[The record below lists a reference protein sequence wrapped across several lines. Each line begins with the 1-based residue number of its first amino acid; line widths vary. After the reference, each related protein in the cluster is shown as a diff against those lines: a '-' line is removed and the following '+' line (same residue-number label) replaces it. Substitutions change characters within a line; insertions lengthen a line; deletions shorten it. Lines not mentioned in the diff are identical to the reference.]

1 MKEERKITN
10 EELVAQYKTQ
20 INAGNNESANLIF
33 NRIINKN
40 MGTIYRLI
48 EAVTKERSDITEED
62 KEDLR
67 QESLIAV
74 MEAVNTYDERLARF
88 NTHVHNR
95 VEYKIRD
102 WFEKQHKVISIPKDK
117 QRYCSIYYDIIND
130 YKQNNN
136 GISPSDEYIRMQMG
150 VEEST
155 YWDIKAALCAY
166 NIESLYKDEE
176 DDSEEKLIDMIPDE
190 RDGFFESLFQAYR
203 EKLIKCVLQL
213 RDKKERKV
221 IFDYYY
227 NDKSFVEI
235 ANELGVSKQRI
246 NTIKNNAYQHLGKIK
261 EVRDFAIELG
271 VVRID

>member
-1 MKEERKITN
+1 
-10 EELVAQYKTQ
+10 
-20 INAGNNESANLIF
+20 
-33 NRIINKN
+33 
-40 MGTIYRLI
+40 
-48 EAVTKERSDITEED
+48 
-62 KEDLR
+62 
-67 QESLIAV
+67 
-74 MEAVNTYDERLARF
+74 
-88 NTHVHNR
+88 
-95 VEYKIRD
+95 
-102 WFEKQHKVISIPKDK
+102 
-117 QRYCSIYYDIIND
+117 
-130 YKQNNN
+130 
-136 GISPSDEYIRMQMG
+136 MG